1 MSSVPDTASAAA
13 PVGIAPSGGAPLNR
27 ALLVVSAILVA
38 YVLTGLL
45 APYLVGDYISMNP
58 ASRLKPPG
66 PEHWFGTDQL
76 GRDIFGR
83 TMVGTGNSLLVG
95 GSVALLT
102 TVIGTAIGLFAGY
115 FRMGEWLIM
124 RLMDGMMS
132 IPSVLLAIALAALI
146 GSGLGTVIIA
156 ITITEIPRMVRLV
169 RSVVLTLKEQPYVVA
184 AVSLGSRTWKILL
197 LHILPNAIGTLSVQA
212 TYVCASAIITEA
224 VLSFLGIGSTPD
236 SPSWGTIMSQGRVY
250 FQLAPWVLFF
260 PGLML
265 SVLVLSVN
273 ILGDTLR
280 DTLDPRLRKMGAV
293 R

>member
-1 MSSVPDTASAAA
+1 
-13 PVGIAPSGGAPLNR
+13 
-27 ALLVVSAILVA
+27 
-38 YVLTGLL
+38 
-45 APYLVGDYISMNP
+45 
-58 ASRLKPPG
+58 
-66 PEHWFGTDQL
+66 
-76 GRDIFGR
+76 
-83 TMVGTGNSLLVG
+83 
-95 GSVALLT
+95 
-102 TVIGTAIGLFAGY
+102 
-115 FRMGEWLIM
+115 M

-250 FQLAPWVLFF
+250 FQLSPWVLFF

-280 DTLDPRLRKMGAV
+280 DTLDPRLRKMGAD